1 MRKIMLQISVAGIII
16 CLICVGL
23 SGCGMAGN
31 SVSQGDAGTNTAA
44 ENSPEVLNVFGNA
57 ITVADYNL
65 YIIQYFYNYGIT
77 PDRLDEAGVNMIMDS
92 ATDNLKAEMVR
103 KRLVEE
109 AGLTASEAQLTTI
122 ELMVDAFYGTFGE
135 EFLSSYGINE
145 ADVRAMV
152 ERQLDIY
159 LLTEKAEEELFS
171 EYMDQYEEE
180 YEEYQFRDMYYVL
193 FPSIRLGYD
202 ENGELIVDD
211 AGNPIPLTEE
221 EMAEQRALAE
231 EFRERAVEGLSSG
244 DASASMEILAAEYG
258 VEPYSNK
265 QYYVNGLYDD
275 ELSQMVESL
284 SNGEISEVTLTD
296 VGYMIVRMD
305 NSNDTEYKEQMITQL
320 AAQSAEENKDA
331 RVQSW
336 VDAAGA
342 GDIQP
347 DQELLNTI
355 DVMALCEDM
364 IERGIWFDQNNL
376 NVQ

>member
-221 EMAEQRALAE
+221 EMAEQRALVE

>member
-16 CLICVGL
+16 CFICVGL
-23 SGCGMAGN
+23 SGCSMAGN
-31 SVSQGDAGTNTAA
+31 SVSQGDAGTNAAA
-44 ENSPEVLNVFGNA
+44 ENSTEVLNVFGNA

-77 PDRLDEAGVNMIMDS
+77 PDRLDEAGINMIIDS
-92 ATDNLKAEMVR
+92 ATDDLKAEMVW

-109 AGLTASEAQLTTI
+109 AGLTASESQLTTI
-122 ELMVDAFYGTFGE
+122 ELMVSAFYGTFGE
-135 EFLSSYGINE
+135 EFLSNYGINE

-171 EYMDQYEEE
+171 EYLDQYEEE
-180 YEEYQFRDMYYVL
+180 YVEYQFRDMYYVL
-193 FPSIRLGYD
+193 FPSIRLEYD
-202 ENGELIVDD
+202 ENGKLIVDD

-258 VEPYSNK
+258 VAPYSNK
-265 QYYVNGLYDD
+265 QYYVNGLYDE
-275 ELSQMVESL
+275 ELSRMVESL
-284 SNGEISEVTLTD
+284 SDGEISEVTLTD
-296 VGYMIVRMD
+296 AGYMIVRMD

-336 VDAAGA
+336 VDAAGV

-355 DVMALCEDM
+355 DVMALCEEM
-364 IERGIWFDQNNL
+364 IARGIWFDQNNL
-376 NVQ
+376 YGQ

>member
-23 SGCGMAGN
+23 SGCSMAGN
-31 SVSQGDAGTNTAA
+31 SVSQGDAGTNAGA
-44 ENSPEVLNVFGNA
+44 ENSSEVLNVFGNA

-77 PDRLDEAGVNMIMDS
+77 PDRLDEAGINMIMDS
-92 ATDNLKAEMVR
+92 ATDNLRAEMVR

-109 AGLTASEAQLTTI
+109 VGLTASESQLTTI
-122 ELMVDAFYGTFGE
+122 ELMVSAFYGTFGE

-152 ERQLDIY
+152 ERQLDFY

-171 EYMDQYEEE
+171 EYLDQYEEK
-180 YEEYQFRDMYYVL
+180 YAEYQFRDMYYVL

-211 AGNPIPLTEE
+211 SGNPIPLTEE

-258 VEPYSNK
+258 VAPYSNK

-296 VGYMIVRMD
+296 AGYMIVRMD
-305 NSNDTEYKEQMITQL
+305 NSNDTGYKEQMITQL
-320 AAQSAEENKDA
+320 AAQSAEANKDA

-336 VDAAGA
+336 VDAAGV

-364 IERGIWFDQNNL
+364 IERGIWFDQNSL
-376 NVQ
+376 NIQ